1 MPEVDSACWSACN
14 AHSNQGRLMLSFYAL
29 DVSVQEKITRFSI
42 EYFLQDLAE
51 QLGSPDQWQMAA
63 ADRAIVAYQRGEFD
77 HALRCIS
84 VGEKPAHQRPF
95 LEPFPIEAG
104 ELSLRSLWGR
114 LVHFSSDFPALARSD

>member
-1 MPEVDSACWSACN
+1 
-14 AHSNQGRLMLSFYAL
+14 MLSFYEL
-29 DVSVQEKITRFSI
+29 DVSVQENITRFSI
-42 EYFLQDLAE
+42 EHFLQELAE

-63 ADRAIVAYQRGEFD
+63 ADRAIAAYQRGEFD

-95 LEPFPIEAG
+95 LAPFTVEVG

-114 LVHFSSDFPALARSD
+114 LVYSSSDSPAARSDGNENSRPHQVA

>member
-1 MPEVDSACWSACN
+1 
-14 AHSNQGRLMLSFYAL
+14 MLSFYTL

-42 EYFLQDLAE
+42 EYFLQELAE

-77 HALRCIS
+77 HALRWIS

-95 LEPFPIEAG
+95 LEPFPIEVG
-104 ELSLRSLWGR
+104 ELSLRSLWSR
-114 LVHFSSDFPALARSD
+114 LVHFSSDAVGEFGFSFTARATRANAHTK